1 MTTDLT
7 GGLPATREHMLSECP
22 TDPEM
27 HDSVSFW
34 VFDDRGEVALP
45 RVGIEAVGSHWSHHG
60 VQANVAF
67 PDGTVYRLRTDAP
80 SMSPFGPTGD
90 ATVLGA
96 GPLAFRCHEPFHR
109 WTMEFDGEMVRTS
122 TQQLVDGDI
131 DGPTL
136 PVQFEVEATM
146 AVPPWVQGALDR
158 TARDLLA
165 GTEEG
170 ALMGGPRYEQL
181 FRATGSVTVD
191 GVRQSFTGGGL
202 RIRRVGVRRLG
213 EFRGHAWQTA
223 IFPSGRAFGYMAYP
237 PREDGTPTF
246 NEGFVYLGDADGD
259 GELIA
264 ATVVR
269 APWLTEIAPVGQ
281 DVSLT
286 LQTERGLVEIAGE
299 TVIATFDVHH
309 KDKTLDIAALHAEHA
324 DFPALH
330 QAAVRYTWDGEVA
343 YGMIER
349 SNPIGKITFTGAS

>member
-1 MTTDLT
+1 MAIDLT
-7 GGLPATREHMLSECP
+7 GGLPATREHLLAERP
-22 TDPEM
+22 ADPEV

-80 SMSPFGPTGD
+80 SMSPIGADGQPS
-90 ATVLGA
+90 VLGA
-96 GPLAFRCHEPFHR
+96 GPLAFRCIEPFTT
-109 WTMEFDGEMVRTS
+109 WTMEFEGDMVHTS
-122 TQQLVDGDI
+122 TEQLVSGEI
-131 DGPTL
+131 DGPSV
-136 PVQFEVEATM
+136 PVRFDVTATM
-146 AVPPWVQGALDR
+146 AVPPWVQGGLNR
-158 TARDLLA
+158 TAQQLLA
-165 GTEEG
+165 ATEEG

-191 GVRQSFTGGGL
+191 GRTHDFTGGGL
-202 RIRRVGVRRLG
+202 RIRRVGVRRLA

-246 NEGFVYLGDADGD
+246 NEGFVFLGD
-259 GELIA
+259 GELVA
-264 ATVVR
+264 ATVVK

-349 SNPIGKITFTGAS
+349 SNPIGKITIRS